1 MEAGISVEY
10 WGSGVVV
17 GLEVES
23 GGNGAR
29 GGGEGEGDA
38 EAEGEDV
45 MRSVMVAE
53 LDGTATMDGSMA
65 LTMRHYDNPPTAL
78 TSGATCSECIASKQA
93 SKREVEA
100 AESFSR

>member
-1 MEAGISVEY
+1 MSGEGRRGAGVEAGISVEY

-65 LTMRHYDNPPTAL
+65 LTM
-78 TSGATCSECIASKQA
+78 ATTTIHP
-93 SKREVEA
+93 R
-100 AESFSR
+100 R